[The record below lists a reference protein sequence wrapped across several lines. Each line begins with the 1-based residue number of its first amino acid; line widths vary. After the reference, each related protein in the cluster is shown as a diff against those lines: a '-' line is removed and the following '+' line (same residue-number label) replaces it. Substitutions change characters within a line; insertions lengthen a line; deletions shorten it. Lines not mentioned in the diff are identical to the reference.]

1 MLGLCGGVL
10 SKIGETLI
18 VTGPACGD
26 VKGRTLHSN
35 SRGGKETEL
44 FFQVEMG
51 PDSKASYVVENE
63 VGERDIW
70 KQG

>member
-1 MLGLCGGVL
+1 MRPLLSQGLLG
-10 SKIGETLI
+10 EM
-18 VTGPACGD
+18 
-26 VKGRTLHSN
+26 VKGRALHSN
-35 SRGGKETEL
+35 SRGAKETE

-51 PDSKASYVVENE
+51 PDSKASYMVENE